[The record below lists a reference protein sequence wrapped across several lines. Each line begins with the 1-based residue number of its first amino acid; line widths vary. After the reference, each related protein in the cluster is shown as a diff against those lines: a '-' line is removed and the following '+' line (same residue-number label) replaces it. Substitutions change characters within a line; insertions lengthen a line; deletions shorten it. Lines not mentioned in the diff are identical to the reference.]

1 MRTPMPILEQ
11 IEVLRSYLRTLQA
24 DCNRAMR
31 ESGAHYRKRRV
42 CPFAEELRWRRMQH
56 AWELRDVGNACLD
69 ELRHAR
75 VLSIAD
81 FLPGDQITME
91 VVLQGHG
98 RSPERYLIS
107 DVIWSKRDKYH
118 YEVWRLTKGGRLFER
133 GGQTWLTP
141 STRIRIAKCEDVL
154 PEETR
159 RQCAAFRA
167 AQTCFLKE
175 PGIEATS
182 NISSNGSRSDAREAS
197 FSGTG
202 DQPQEAGDVL
212 RPYLRPLAQAKN

>member
-1 MRTPMPILEQ
+1 MPILEQ

-42 CPFAEELRWRRMQH
+42 CPFAEELRWRRMQN
-56 AWELRDVGNACLD
+56 AWELRDVGKACLD

-91 VVLQGHG
+91 VVLQGHE

-107 DVIWSKRDKYH
+107 DVISSKRDENH
-118 YEVWRLTKGGRLFER
+118 YEVWRLTKAGMPDER

-141 STRIRIAKCEDVL
+141 STRIRITKCKDVL

-159 RQCAAFRA
+159 RQCAAFRSRA
-167 AQTCFLKE
+167 DALLEGTRDR
-175 PGIEATS
+175 GDIEHL
-182 NISSNGSRSDAREAS
+182 IKWVQERRARGL
-197 FSGTG
+197 F
-202 DQPQEAGDVL
+202 
-212 RPYLRPLAQAKN
+212 